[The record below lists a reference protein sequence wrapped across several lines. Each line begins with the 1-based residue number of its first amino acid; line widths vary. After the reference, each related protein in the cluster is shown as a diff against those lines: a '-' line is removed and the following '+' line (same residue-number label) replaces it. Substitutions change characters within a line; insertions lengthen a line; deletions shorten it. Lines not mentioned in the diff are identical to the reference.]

1 MQDKNGSN
9 DNNGDKDDNC
19 KIKKLKIK
27 KKEVTANILYYHYS
41 MFWTIK
47 HKVLKLEM

>member
-19 KIKKLKIK
+19 KIKEK
-27 KKEVTANILYYHYS
+27 KNS
-41 MFWTIK
+41 DGK
-47 HKVLKLEM
+47 HTLLSLFNVLDDKA